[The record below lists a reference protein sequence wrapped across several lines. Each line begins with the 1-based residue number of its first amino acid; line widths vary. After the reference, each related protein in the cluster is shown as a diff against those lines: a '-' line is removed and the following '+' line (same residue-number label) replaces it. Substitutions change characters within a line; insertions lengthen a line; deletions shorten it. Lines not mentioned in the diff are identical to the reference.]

1 MKARIL
7 SLVAA
12 LMMATPALAAWDVDA
27 VTQQYVADGYTRV
40 EVKIGPTQAKVEAIK
55 DGTKLEVVY
64 DLATGNVLKT
74 ETEAVESDD
83 NTLPGVFVRNRSGD
97 FVRTSDDS
105 DDGDD
110 DSRDDDDDSRDD
122 DGRDDDSTSGSDD
135 DSDDDDDADD
145 DSDDSD
151 DDSDNDDSDDDSDD
165 SDDD

>member
-12 LMMATPALAAWDVDA
+12 LMMATPALAAWDVDV

-55 DGTKLEVVY
+55 DGTKLEVIY
-64 DLATGNVLKT
+64 DLATGNVLKR

-83 NTLPGVFVRNRSGD
+83 NTRPGVFVRNRSGD

-105 DDGDD
+105 DDSDD
-110 DSRDDDDDSRDD
+110 DGRDDDD
-122 DGRDDDSTSGSDD
+122 DGRDDDSNSGSDD
-135 DSDDDDDADD
+135 DSDD
-145 DSDDSD
+145 
-151 DDSDNDDSDDDSDD
+151 DDSDDDSDD
-165 SDDD
+165 SDDDSDDSDDDSDDDADDSDDD